1 MIQFLVLIRNTWDKM
16 FAEVLLDLIFDR
28 TLLSMIEAFFT
39 VLYSFSEGY
48 LLKRTLSKALV
59 SVDIVWIT

>member
-1 MIQFLVLIRNTWDKM
+1 M